1 PGLAGKGAVSLTLT
15 LPAWPGFQL
24 LASRALGL
32 AVLPGERDGQSD
44 EQLVSAAVGGDRS
57 AYDELYR
64 RTIDLVWRRLTQ
76 LLGPDPE
83 REDLAQQIFLEVFG
97 RLERFRGDARFRTF
111 LYRVTVNTAID
122 HLERRRRR
130 PRALAPEA
138 FDQLS
143 GADVSPEER
152 TQERQ
157 QLALVWSLL
166 DRIKPKKRVAFVLRV
181 IEELP
186 LEEVAEQVGASVA
199 TVAQRV
205 RHAHDELQALLARRE
220 ERR

>member
-1 PGLAGKGAVSLTLT
+1 VSLALA
-15 LPAWPGFQL
+15 LRPWSIPLLEVWLARP
-24 LASRALGL
+24 LASRAL
-32 AVLPGERDGQSD
+32 AALPGERDGRSD
-44 EQLVSAAVGGDRS
+44 EALVAAAVGGDRG

-64 RTIDLVWRRLTQ
+64 RTVDLVWRRLTH

-97 RLERFRGDARFRTF
+97 RLERFRGEARFRTF
-111 LYRVTVNTAID
+111 LYRVTVNTALD
-122 HLERRRRR
+122 HLQRRRRR
-130 PRALAPEA
+130 PRAFAPED
-138 FDQLS
+138 FERLVGTDS
-143 GADVSPEER
+143 SPEQR

-157 QLALVWSLL
+157 QLVIVWNLL

-181 IEELP
+181 LEELP

-205 RHAHDELQALLARRE
+205 RHAHEELQRLLARRE
-220 ERR
+220 GP